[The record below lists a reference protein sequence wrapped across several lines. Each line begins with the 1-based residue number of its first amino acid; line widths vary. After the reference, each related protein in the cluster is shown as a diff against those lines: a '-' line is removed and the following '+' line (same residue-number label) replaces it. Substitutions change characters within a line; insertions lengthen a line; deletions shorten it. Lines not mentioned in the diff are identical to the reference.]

1 MLLAREPAC
10 AACLLR
16 WIACSNLLLRD
27 FPRTGSSM
35 FRSSVLFS
43 IYASYSSR
51 VLGGL
56 GLTLGGFPHSC
67 SCSRESSSA
76 VANVA
81 VEVGTIISASCYCVV
96 QLNWSDV
103 PIRVVREFI
112 LFPGIE
118 HKLHA
123 SIPLFYYDGSTVTTF
138 KQQFLKDL
146 AYIKF
151 ALKMD

>member
-1 MLLAREPAC
+1 MTGTWRGSRGWTPADDACRGARRKTEEEE
-10 AACLLR
+10 
-16 WIACSNLLLRD
+16 SE
-27 FPRTGSSM
+27 
-35 FRSSVLFS
+35 
-43 IYASYSSR
+43 
-51 VLGGL
+51 
-56 GLTLGGFPHSC
+56 GLTGGPGEEISFSFLFF
-67 SCSRESSSA
+67 SRA
-76 VANVA
+76 VTVA